1 MRDNEF
7 TYKSL
12 LTKILLACSD
22 LICFNAALFI
32 ALALINSFTNS
43 PLADISEKDLNLKIA
58 THVCLSLICTGWF
71 WVS

>member
-1 MRDNEF
+1 MRDNQI

-32 ALALINSFTNS
+32 ALAVINSFTDS
-43 PLADISEKDLNLKIA
+43 PLADISEKYLHLKSPPMFVYPLFA
-58 THVCLSLICTGWF
+58 
-71 WVS
+71 